1 MPVAALVLDPQQSL
15 HHELPAGASA
25 TLTVVERGEDV
36 DPELD
41 GETVSP
47 PPGAVILLDGSGL
60 GAWKHFDGRD
70 AEWKPIDAAV
80 EVVPGARDVI
90 SREEFG
96 DALIHVEFRVP
107 LMPDDFSVDGTT
119 TVGLPGPEAAR
130 GPLRLQDHGNRVRYR
145 KVWVMPR

>member
-1 MPVAALVLDPQQSL
+1 MVSLLLTFALLFAARSTPPPAGWWCSDGRVEFRVPVAALVLDPQQSL

-90 SREEFG
+90 CDSFAHAKQCRFG
-96 DALIHVEFRVP
+96 A
-107 LMPDDFSVDGTT
+107 
-119 TVGLPGPEAAR
+119 
-130 GPLRLQDHGNRVRYR
+130 
-145 KVWVMPR
+145 